1 MTLTF
6 SELLLVITRSP
17 ELTLLLK
24 TTLVLALGLSLVWA
38 ARSARASVR
47 HLLLACTFA
56 GLFALPFASKIAPE
70 FQVEMNT
77 PAVEQ
82 ATTPVITA
90 TTEPSVQSQN
100 IGRASTSTNGSK
112 WSILNF
118 TRTALWSVWGLGTAL
133 FLGSLAAGLIQLRRI
148 RRRAI
153 PFIEARGHLN
163 RVADESGVKRPIEVL
178 LHQDVSVP
186 FTYGHFRPAILLP
199 TDAATWSNLDLQRV
213 FVHELEHI
221 KRGDWLVQVF
231 SRAVCS
237 IYWFQPL
244 AWIAWRKICLEAERA
259 SDDAVL
265 IRTEQTD
272 YAEQLVGL
280 ARRLSNTLPSPVL
293 SMANRSDLSRRVRS
307 ILDSNQARGRAG
319 LRWTLMVLSFSVVI
333 VTAIAPSF
341 AISRRQSQSQ
351 QVTLQKVSDVRTRAI
366 DRAFVEAAEEG
377 DLKEMEELLNSGA
390 NINAVVSGDGTA
402 LIIAAKE
409 GNRSL
414 VEFLVARG
422 ADVNLSSPGD
432 GNPLIMA
439 AREGHV
445 EIVRLLLDRNA
456 NIDAIVEGDENP
468 LIQASGEGRVE
479 VVKLLIARGANVN
492 ARAKSDRINGEW
504 RTPLNQARKGGHK
517 EVEALLIAAGAQQ

>member
-1 MTLTF
+1 MTRTF
-6 SELLLVITRSP
+6 SELLLFITRSP

-24 TTLVLALGLSLVWA
+24 TTLVLALGLALVWA

-56 GLFALPFASKIAPE
+56 GLFALPFAAKIAPE
-70 FQVEMNT
+70 FQVELNT
-77 PAVEQ
+77 PAIEQ
-82 ATTPVITA
+82 PATPVVA
-90 TTEPSVQSQN
+90 STTEPVRQRQERSS
-100 IGRASTSTNGSK
+100 ISSSTNVSK
-112 WSILNF
+112 WSILSF
-118 TRTALWSVWGLGTAL
+118 TRTALWSVWALGAAL
-133 FLGSLAAGLIQLRRI
+133 FLGSLAVALVQLRSI
-148 RRRAI
+148 RRGAI
-153 PFIEARGHLN
+153 PFIEARNQLS
-163 RVADESGVKRPIEVL
+163 RVAADSGVRRPIEVL
-178 LHQDVSVP
+178 LHQNVSVP
-186 FTYGHFRPAILLP
+186 FTYGHRRPAILLP
-199 TDAATWSNLDLQRV
+199 TEAATWSNLDLQRV

-265 IRTEQTD
+265 MRTERTD

-280 ARRLSNTLPSPVL
+280 ARRLSNSLPSPVL

-307 ILDSNQARGRAG
+307 ILDNNQARGRAG
-319 LRWTLMVLSFSVVI
+319 LRWTIMVLSFSVVI

-341 AISRRQSQSQ
+341 AISRKQGQTQ
-351 QVTLQKVSDVRTRAI
+351 QVTSQKVSDVRTKAI
-366 DRAFVEAAEEG
+366 DRAFVEAAEDGE
-377 DLKEMEELLNSGA
+377 LKEMEELLNFGA
-390 NINAVVSGDGTA
+390 NINAAVSGDGTA
-402 LIIAAKE
+402 LIVAAKE
-409 GNRSL
+409 GNKSL
-414 VEFLVARG
+414 VEFLLARG
-422 ADVNLSSPGD
+422 ADVNQSSPGD

-468 LIQASGEGRVE
+468 LIQASGEGRIE
-479 VVKLLIARGANVN
+479 VVKLLISRGANVN
-492 ARAKSDRINGEW
+492 ARAKSDRLNGEW

-517 EVEALLIAAGAQQ
+517 EIEALLISAGAQQ